1 MHEVI
6 SQRLSTVYKSIAI
19 QQNLVDNRVQRRQ
32 HMMRHSLPALELD
45 RAKSLSPG
53 AYSEEGFA
61 GFRRQKVVQPDMSF
75 VKRAHETDFALVDHI
90 HYDNEKTD
98 WALVS
103 DNFCLIDSSKKR
115 VRFFIETM
123 HDAKI

>member
-1 MHEVI
+1 M
-6 SQRLSTVYKSIAI
+6 YKSSAI
-19 QQNLVDNRVQRRQ
+19 QQNKIDNPVQRRQ
-32 HMMRHSLPALELD
+32 TNWRHSLPALQLD
-45 RAKSLSPG
+45 RATNLSPG

-61 GFRRQKVVQPDMSF
+61 DFRRQKVVQPDMSF
-75 VKRAHETDFALVDHI
+75 VNRAHETDFALVDHI
-90 HYDNEKTD
+90 HYDDAKTD

-103 DNFCLIDSSKKR
+103 DNFCLISSDKKR